1 MSMNCVIERKD
12 TRIEI
17 AIHGI
22 SMYEIEPTVIV
33 IDGRPRKIGNV
44 EDVWHILLIHRYK
57 QYACGVVA
65 KKMVRNPD
73 GKYRFLI
80 APRDEDH
87 IGYDGKLEGDAYLRA
102 VILEAMV
109 VARKQIQVLFT
120 TAKYDEM
127 REVVR
132 DCISKW

>member
-1 MSMNCVIERKD
+1 MECLIERKD
-12 TRIEI
+12 ARIEI

-44 EDVWHILLIHRYK
+44 EDVWHVLVVHRGK
-57 QYACGVVA
+57 RYACGVVA

-73 GKYRFLI
+73 GKYRFTI
-80 APRDEDH
+80 ALRDKDR

-102 VILEAMV
+102 VVIESMV
-109 VARKQIQVLFT
+109 VARRQIQLLFT
-120 TAKYDEM
+120 TEKYNQMWEA
-127 REVVR
+127 VH
-132 DCISKW
+132 DCVHRW

>member
-1 MSMNCVIERKD
+1 MNCVIERKD

-17 AIHGI
+17 EIHGI

-33 IDGRPRKIGNV
+33 IDGRPRKIGNDS
-44 EDVWHILLIHRYK
+44 DVWHVLITYRYK

-65 KKMVRNPD
+65 KKMIRNPD

-80 APRDEDH
+80 ALRDADH
-87 IGYDGKLEGDAYLRA
+87 IGYDSRLEGDAYLRA

-120 TAKYDEM
+120 TAKYYQM
-127 REVVR
+127 REVVH

>member
-1 MSMNCVIERKD
+1 MECLIERKD
-12 TRIEI
+12 ARIEI

-33 IDGRPRKIGNV
+33 IDGRPRKIGNDS
-44 EDVWHILLIHRYK
+44 DVWHVLITYRYK

-65 KKMVRNPD
+65 KKMIRNPD

-80 APRDEDH
+80 ALRDEDH
-87 IGYDGKLEGDAYLRA
+87 IGYDNRLDGDAYLRA

-120 TAKYDEM
+120 TAKYYQM
-127 REVVR
+127 REVVHE
-132 DCISKW
+132 CISKW

>member
-1 MSMNCVIERKD
+1 MQCVIERTKD
-12 TRIEI
+12 YRIEI
-17 AIHGI
+17 AFHGI

-87 IGYDGKLEGDAYLRA
+87 IGYDGKLEGDAYFRA
-102 VILEAMV
+102 VVLEAMV
-109 VARKQIQVLFT
+109 VVRKQIQVLFT
-120 TAKYDEM
+120 SAKYDEM
-127 REVVR
+127 REAVSE
-132 DCISKW
+132 CIRKW

>member
-1 MSMNCVIERKD
+1 MQCVIERTKD
-12 TRIEI
+12 YRIEI
-17 AIHGI
+17 AFHGI

-102 VILEAMV
+102 VVLEAMV
-109 VARKQIQVLFT
+109 VVRKQIQLLFT
-120 TAKYDEM
+120 SAKYDEM
-127 REVVR
+127 REAVSE
-132 DCISKW
+132 CIRKW